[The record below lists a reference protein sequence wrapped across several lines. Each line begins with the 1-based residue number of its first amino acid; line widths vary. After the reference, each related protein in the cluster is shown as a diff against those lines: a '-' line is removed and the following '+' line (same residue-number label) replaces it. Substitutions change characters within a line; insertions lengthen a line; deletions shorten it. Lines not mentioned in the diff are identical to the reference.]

1 VKMPAERITADEL
14 HRLLK
19 QPNPPLVIDVRSREK
34 YEAGHVPGAVHIPAA
49 QLEIAL
55 ADLPKDRPI
64 VTYCGG
70 GTSGP
75 RAAEFLLEHGFYA
88 RVMAGFRSWEQA
100 GLPVETGGGD
110 PPR

>member
-1 VKMPAERITADEL
+1 MPAKRMTAEEL
-14 HRLLK
+14 NQLFA

-55 ADLPKDRPI
+55 ADLPRDRAI

-75 RAAEFLLEHGFYA
+75 RAADFLLAHGFDA
-88 RVMAGFRSWEQA
+88 RVMAGFRWWEKA
-100 GLPVETGGGD
+100 GLPVETGGGA
-110 PPR
+110 